1 MKEIK
6 KLTPEFILRIGLGL
20 VFIYAGLHVATD
32 PTGWIGFVP
41 HWLQTIVNPYL
52 FLTIH
57 GIVEIILGILILTG
71 FFLPAVSL
79 IAFLDLFSIL
89 VFYGVDDT
97 TFRDF
102 GLMMATLAL
111 FLLVRRRSI

>member
-6 KLTPEFILRIGLGL
+6 KLTPEFVLRIGVGL
-20 VFIYAGLHVATD
+20 TFLYAGLHVAFD
-32 PTGWIGFVP
+32 PTSWIGFVP
-41 HWLQTIVNPYL
+41 HWLGTIINPYL

-57 GIVEIILGILILTG
+57 GIVEIILGALILSG
-71 FFLPAVSL
+71 FFIPIASL
-79 IAFLDLFSIL
+79 LAFLDLFSIL

-102 GLMMATLAL
+102 GLMMAVLAL
-111 FLLVRRRSI
+111 FLLSRRR